1 MSDKDLK
8 YKISADNSAFTK
20 SMGEAI
26 SQTGQLDGKMS
37 SMSKGGLMSS
47 IVGGNL
53 LTGAI
58 QGAASAV
65 VDFGRDSLRAFGKQE
80 QFLTS
85 LKTMFHG
92 NAVEAEVLN
101 DKLKQFAATTPF
113 ELTEIQDATKMMIAY
128 GSTSTGVTDELRMLG
143 DVSSGVGSSLSEI
156 GYLYG
161 TLRTQGQAT
170 WMDIRQFAGR
180 GVPIIQ
186 ALAKQF
192 KVTDDQVKK
201 LVEDGKVGFKD
212 VEGAFKDMTKSGGQ
226 FFGMMENQ
234 SKTLDGQISN
244 MSDAFEQLKVNV
256 GSSFADMAKDVIA
269 SITGMVNEA
278 NAKLSSL
285 LGANKVLNKKGLGL
299 SGAEQMFGQSNI
311 ENAMYQEQ
319 LTKATSSIGSSG
331 KGYEAMRTALTNEA
345 KRLTTQYR
353 EQGGLGQG
361 RELTPEA
368 KSIGMKMALLQDALI
383 KLDDTEGNRL
393 RDAKKGA
400 ADATGKKSGGT
411 ASSKLGTTAE
421 ISGAKPQSIVINIT
435 KLIEQMTLQTT
446 NLTEGANKIKEEVAK
461 ALLEAVND
469 INTLARTA

>member
-26 SQTGQLDGKMS
+26 NQTGQMDAKMS
-37 SMSKGGLMSS
+37 SMSKGGMMGA

-53 LTGAI
+53 LTNAI
-58 QGAASAV
+58 STAASAV
-65 VDFGRDSLRAFGKQE
+65 VDFGKDSLRAFGQQE

-256 GSSFADMAKDVIA
+256 GSSFADMAKDVIS
-269 SITGMVNEA
+269 SITGMINEA

-285 LGANKVLNKKGLGL
+285 LGANKTLNKKGLGL

-331 KGYEAMRTALTNEA
+331 KGYEQIRTALTNEA

-353 EQGGLGQG
+353 EKGGLSSGK
-361 RELTPEA
+361 ELSPEA
-368 KSIGMKMALLQDALI
+368 KAVGMRMALLQDALV
-383 KLDDTEGNRL
+383 KLDDTESNRI
-393 RDAKKGA
+393 RDAKKSTEA
-400 ADATGKKSGGT
+400 GKKSGGT
-411 ASSKLGTTAE
+411 SSSKLGTTAE
-421 ISGAKPQSIVINIT
+421 ISGAKPQSIIINIT
-435 KLIEQMTLQTT
+435 KLIESLNLSTT
-446 NLTEGANKIKEEVAK
+446 NLTESASKIKEEVAK

-469 INTLARTA
+469 VNTLARTA